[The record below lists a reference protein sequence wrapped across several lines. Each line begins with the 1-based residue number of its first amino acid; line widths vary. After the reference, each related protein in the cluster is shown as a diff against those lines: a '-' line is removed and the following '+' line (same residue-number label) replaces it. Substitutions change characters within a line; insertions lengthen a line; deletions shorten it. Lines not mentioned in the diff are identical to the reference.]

1 MKYKFIDMHRS
12 DFEVGKMCRALRVSR
27 SGYYAWRKKPVSERE
42 KENEKLAAII
52 RDIHEWSRNT
62 YGSPRVHAELRDRGY
77 CIGRNRVARLMR
89 EQRIRSKVK
98 KRFKVTTHS
107 MHMLPVAANL
117 LKRGDVQVH
126 KPNQVWV
133 SDITYIRSREGWL
146 YLCIIMDLYSRSIV
160 GWSMEERLTKELVL
174 KSLYK
179 ACMRREPGRGI
190 IFHSDRGS
198 QYASKDFRALIAENG
213 FIASMSGKGNC
224 YDNAHAESFFHT
236 MKVEEVYG
244 RAYRSRQEARLRI
257 FEYIEVFYNRFRKHS
272 QLGYQSPYQFEQQK
286 ELHRVA

>member
-1 MKYKFIDMHRS
+1 MKYKFIDMNRS
-12 DFEVGKMCRALRVSR
+12 KFEVGKMCRALRVSR

-42 KENEKLAAII
+42 KENEKLAAEI
-52 RDIHEWSRNT
+52 REIHERSRNT
-62 YGSPRVHAELRDRGY
+62 YGSPRIHAELRDMGY
-77 CIGRNRVARLMR
+77 RIGRNRVAKLMR

-107 MHMLPVAANL
+107 KHGLPVAANL

-126 KPNQVWV
+126 RPNQVWV

-174 KSLYK
+174 KSLHM
-179 ACMRREPGRGI
+179 ACMRRESQRGI

-198 QYASKDFRALIAENG
+198 QYASRAFNAKLLRKG
-213 FIASMSGKGNC
+213 FVASMSGKGNC
-224 YDNAHAESFFHT
+224 YDNAHAE
-236 MKVEEVYG
+236 VEEVYG
-244 RAYRSRQEARLRI
+244 RAYRSRQEARLNI
-257 FEYIEVFYNRFRKHS
+257 FEYIEVFYNRCRKHS

-286 ELHRVA
+286 ELYNVA